1 MQVSGKVAMV
11 HIQWKDRYNIGYK
24 DIDAQH
30 KVLLAL
36 LNDLIDLIDRGSTAE
51 DVSGIFQRVCQYAL
65 THFST
70 EEGYMRAARYPGLA
84 RQEAEHAA
92 FVEQVLAFNQ
102 SYDPEDPRLLEET
115 RLFLREWYLDHI
127 LKSDMDYV
135 ACLKRYHGE
144 APIKAIL
151 FDFGQVL
158 AEFDNARFLDEL
170 SAHCGR
176 PAAELEEALYRQ
188 STLTQDYEAGRIG
201 SEAFRE
207 GVSALC
213 GKDLPEEDFIRA
225 YTDIFTPIEA
235 TLDLLR
241 KLKPRYKIG
250 LVSNTS
256 PWHFEHAIRTLD
268 IFPLLDSVT
277 LSYEV
282 GASKP
287 DPRLFED
294 ALAKLGLMA
303 EECVYI
309 DDQPAF
315 AQAATDHLL
324 HGVTY
329 TTPIVLMAALRRLKV
344 EF

>member
-1 MQVSGKVAMV
+1 MV

-30 KVLLAL
+30 KLLLAL
-36 LNDLIDLIDRGSTAE
+36 LNDLIDLIDRGGTAE
-51 DVSGIFQRVCQYAL
+51 DVSGIFHRVCQYAL

-70 EEGYMRAARYPGLA
+70 EEGYMRAAGYPGLA

-102 SYDPEDPRLLEET
+102 AYDPEDPRLLEEART
-115 RLFLREWYLDHI
+115 FLREWYLDHI

-135 ACLKRYHGE
+135 ACLKRYHSE
-144 APIKAIL
+144 APIKAVL

-158 AEFDNARFLDEL
+158 AQFDNARFLEGL
-170 SAHCGR
+170 SALCDK
-176 PAAELEEALYRQ
+176 PTAELQEALYRQ
-188 STLTQDYEAGRIG
+188 STLTQDYEAGRLT

-213 GKDLPEEDFIRA
+213 GKELPEEDFIRA
-225 YTDIFTPIEA
+225 YTDIFTPIDA
-235 TLDLLR
+235 TQDLLR
-241 KLKPRYKIG
+241 KLKTRYPIG

-256 PWHFEHAIRTLD
+256 PWHFEHAIRPLD
-268 IFPLLDSVT
+268 IFPLFDSVT
-277 LSYEV
+277 LSFEV

-287 DPRLFED
+287 DPRLFDD
-294 ALAKLGLMA
+294 ALSKLGVMA
-303 EECVYI
+303 EECAYI

-324 HGVTY
+324 RGIPY
-329 TTPIVLMAALRRLKV
+329 TTPVALMAALRRLNV
-344 EF
+344 AF